1 MTSVWRRLQLRIAG
15 TTPARRFQEEA
26 DVGVAAVLSCFRSL
40 KLDPQND
47 NKEHE
52 ELFDQAVEIVGSK
65 KFEQQK
71 QYVQD
76 EVAKQVQS
84 CFEAVLKMPKDS
96 EKSAPKMSLSGF
108 ERNNE
113 VEEKL
118 GITDNFQKLFGFT
131 LNVEESSVPG
141 AGEGVK
147 LRGSAPIGSLVALY
161 PGIVYLPEHYKKKHH
176 LSELTNNPYARAR
189 FDSVIIDAKK
199 ECKISL
205 LTLTSSYSIANDS
218 SSLSQHR
225 TQETRL
231 LLRTKSTILPAEHL
245 RTCLASPLSSLPK
258 LLQTQFMLTVLLL
271 LLFCLEPFTTKEYDE
286 LIPNNFVQEPSRL
299 SMFGKRAIVHV
310 CNWSANILLLL
321 NDADHTDN
329 FIYTIS
335 KQGLAFIATA
345 DIADEEELFLNYR
358 YNPDRPMPE
367 WYAPVDVDS
376 DRAMWK

>member
-113 VEEKL
+113 VEEK
-118 GITDNFQKLFGFT
+118 
-131 LNVEESSVPG
+131 
-141 AGEGVK
+141 
-147 LRGSAPIGSLVALY
+147 ALY
-161 PGIVYLPEHYKKKHH
+161 PGIVYLPEHYKKFFTEPA
-176 LSELTNNPYARAR
+176 SNPRNPLAVAH
-189 FDSVIIDAKK
+189 
-199 ECKISL
+199 KINHPPSG
-205 LTLTSSYSIANDS
+205 TSPN
-218 SSLSQHR
+218 
-225 TQETRL
+225 
-231 LLRTKSTILPAEHL
+231 
-245 RTCLASPLSSLPK
+245 
-258 LLQTQFMLTVLLL
+258 VLG
-271 LLFCLEPFTTKEYDE
+271 FAFEFPPEEPFTTKEYDE

-299 SMFGKRAIVHV
+299 SMFGKRAIVH
-310 CNWSANILLLL
+310 
-321 NDADHTDN
+321 
-329 FIYTIS
+329 
-335 KQGLAFIATA
+335 GLAFIATA